1 MTKELIK
8 SNLIDLCS
16 EIFKESN
23 VDTDLIEYVDYV
35 DDLSM
40 DSITFIT
47 LIVEIE
53 ARFDIVVPDDML
65 VIDYFRTTDDIV
77 EIISREM
84 TNKGCREDDYT

>member
-1 MTKELIK
+1 MTKESIK

-23 VDTDLIEYVDYV
+23 VDSDLIEYVDYV
-35 DDLSM
+35 DDLGM

-53 ARFDIVVPDDML
+53 ARFDIIVPDDML
-65 VIDYFRTTDDIV
+65 VIDYFRNADDIV
-77 EIISREM
+77 EIIYAEM
-84 TNKGCREDDYT
+84 TNKRCDEND

>member
-23 VDTDLIEYVDYV
+23 VDTDVIEYVDYV
-35 DDLSM
+35 DDFGM

-84 TNKGCREDDYT
+84 TNKGCSEDD

>member
-35 DDLSM
+35 DDLGM

-84 TNKGCREDDYT
+84 TNMECSKDD

>member
-35 DDLSM
+35 DDLGM

-47 LIVEIE
+47 LIVEI
-53 ARFDIVVPDDML
+53 
-65 VIDYFRTTDDIV
+65 
-77 EIISREM
+77 
-84 TNKGCREDDYT
+84 

>member
-35 DDLSM
+35 DDLGM

-84 TNKGCREDDYT
+84 TNKGCSEDD

>member
-35 DDLSM
+35 DDLGM

-53 ARFDIVVPDDML
+53 ARFDIVVSDDML

-84 TNKGCREDDYT
+84 TNKGCSEDD

>member
-35 DDLSM
+35 DDLGM

-65 VIDYFRTTDDIV
+65 VIDCFRTTDDIV

-84 TNKGCREDDYT
+84 TNKGCTEDD

>member
-35 DDLSM
+35 DDLGM

-84 TNKGCREDDYT
+84 TNMGCSKDD

>member
-8 SNLIDLCS
+8 SSLIDLCS

-35 DDLSM
+35 DDLGM

-65 VIDYFRTTDDIV
+65 IIDYFRTTDDIV
-77 EIISREM
+77 EIISKEM
-84 TNKGCREDDYT
+84 TYKGCSEDD

>member
-23 VDTDLIEYVDYV
+23 VDTELIEYIDYV
-35 DDLSM
+35 DDLGM

-53 ARFDIVVPDDML
+53 ARFNIVVPDDML

-84 TNKGCREDDYT
+84 TNKRCGEDD

>member
-35 DDLSM
+35 DDLGM

-65 VIDYFRTTDDIV
+65 IIDYFRTTDDIV

-84 TNKGCREDDYT
+84 TNKGCSEDD